1 MKIAQARKLLTE
13 DIGRM
18 TLEQLQRHRVKLTDA
33 YDPVS
38 DKQSKAEEKSEGQRV
53 YCVLLLL
60 LPADWADGGTG
71 RQNRI

>member
-1 MKIAQARKLLTE
+1 M
-13 DIGRM
+13 
-18 TLEQLQRHRVKLTDA
+18 VC